1 MIFETL
7 DFIIKYGYYYV
18 AGLFIFFILFNLFW
32 TKKLK
37 LTPELVPYKMHYK
50 NVRAVLSEN
59 DWRTL
64 AKTIYKESSYKCDI
78 CGARERL
85 ECHEVWKFND
95 RKLVQSLIGLT
106 TLCSDCHR
114 VKHIGLARKMGYF
127 EDTLEH
133 MCKVNQVS
141 RRYAKKV
148 IEWNEKEVAKR
159 NKDYSLDLRFL
170 NKYRHI
176 LPRQYSSNEIEN
188 CKVIND
194 NY

>member
-1 MIFETL
+1 MIFEIL

-18 AGLFIFFILFNLFW
+18 AGLFIFFILFNIFW

-37 LTPELVPYKMHYK
+37 LTPELIPYRMHYK
-50 NVRAVLSEN
+50 NVRAVLSEA
-59 DWRTL
+59 DWRNL
-64 AKTIYKESSYKCDI
+64 AKTIYKESNYKCDI

-85 ECHEVWKFND
+85 ECHEVWQFND
-95 RKLVQSLIGLT
+95 RKSVQALVGLT

-127 EDTLEH
+127 EDALEH
-133 MCKVNQVS
+133 MCKVNQIS

-148 IEWNEKEVAKR
+148 IDWNEKEVSKR
-159 NKDYSLDLRFL
+159 NKDYNLDLRFL
-170 NKYRHI
+170 NKYRNI
-176 LPRQYSSNEIEN
+176 LPRQYSSNEIDN